1 MSGDA
6 IRIPDEL
13 TTPLFADACVRLKVP
28 VRQAPGGIASVPEDA
43 RVSGRVAPARHYGSV
58 DVFLEAIDSAMPGD
72 VLVVDNGGRMDEA
85 CVGDLTALESQGAG
99 LAGMVV
105 WGAHRDTGELRE
117 IGHPVFS
124 YGAVPAGPQRLDP
137 REPEALR
144 SARFGSWIVDS
155 DHLVVA
161 DTDGALFLPADRA
174 QEIVS
179 MAGEIRRAE
188 RVQAESVRGGRSL
201 REQLAFSDFK
211 ARRAEDPSYSFRAHL
226 RAIGGAIEE

>member
-13 TTPLFADACVRLKVP
+13 TTPLLADACVRLKVP
-28 VRQAPGGIASVPEDA
+28 VRQAPGGIASIPEDA

-124 YGAVPAGPQRLDP
+124 YGAVPAGPQR
-137 REPEALR
+137 
-144 SARFGSWIVDS
+144 
-155 DHLVVA
+155 
-161 DTDGALFLPADRA
+161 
-174 QEIVS
+174 
-179 MAGEIRRAE
+179 
-188 RVQAESVRGGRSL
+188 RGIGR
-201 REQLAFSDFK
+201 
-211 ARRAEDPSYSFRAHL
+211 SFRAEVVQLGRVGVEIEQL
-226 RAIGGAIEE
+226 RSRTVDILERTLIEHPQLAETVCEPRGKALGVVVPHRIGIVVRLGLGRPHQRHQRTALQLVGSLDTQ